1 MQTAL
6 ANRTATKTSPI
17 VGASE
22 SSREAD
28 SREQRIDKLEI
39 LRIGLV
45 AAAVLVTWLQLWRP
59 VARFDLVA
67 LVATL
72 LGGYPVFKEA
82 LSNLFARR
90 MTMEL
95 SMTIAIVAA
104 LTIGEAFTA
113 LVIVLF
119 VLIAELLEH
128 MTVRRGRRAIKDL
141 LDFLPRTVS
150 VQGSD
155 GTTEVD
161 INLLKPGEVVLVRP
175 GGRIPVDGVV
185 VGGNSFV
192 DQSTITGESQ
202 PIEKFAGLSVF
213 AGTVNQ
219 SGALEIKTSV
229 VGRDTAF
236 ARIVEAVEQAEKS
249 RAPIQRTADRLAGY
263 LVYFAIGA
271 ALLTLLITR
280 DVRSTISV
288 VIVAGACGIAAG
300 TPLAILGAIGRAAR
314 QGAIIRG
321 GLYLEALGRVDS
333 VVLDKTGTLTFGAP
347 EVVALHPAESVDD
360 ADLIAAA
367 ATAEAPSEHPLG
379 KAVLKKA
386 KAMSIVPSAAE
397 SFKYTPGRGIVC
409 VSQGESIVIGSQV
422 HLQEQGIEPPKST
435 PSGPNILVAKSGR
448 FLGWLEVAD
457 GIRPE
462 AAAAIARLKFM
473 GFRLVLLTGD
483 VGSVA
488 NSVAKSLGIDEVHSE
503 LLPNQKLEYVK
514 RLQALGR
521 RVVMVG
527 DGINDAPALAQAEV
541 GVAMGSGTDVTRE
554 SSDVVLLGNDLLKFA
569 QTLELARWCRMVIHQ
584 NFAGTLVVDGVGVL
598 LGAFGLLSPLFAA
611 FIHVSSELVFI
622 LNSTRLLPRPERG
635 SAAFRGS

>member
-6 ANRTATKTSPI
+6 ADRTATQ
-17 VGASE
+17 ASSISDAGE
-22 SSREAD
+22 GFQKVDSS
-28 SREQRIDKLEI
+28 EQRIDKLDL
-39 LRIGLV
+39 LRIGFV
-45 AAAVLVTWLQLWRP
+45 ALAALATWLQLWRP
-59 VARFDLVA
+59 IARFDLVA
-67 LVATL
+67 FVATL

-119 VLIAELLEH
+119 VLIAELLER

-141 LDFLPRTVS
+141 LDFLPRMVS

-155 GTTEVD
+155 GTTEIEV
-161 INLLKPGEVVLVRP
+161 NLVKPGDVVLVRP

-185 VGGNSFV
+185 VAGNSFV

-219 SGALEIKTSV
+219 SGVLEIKTLG

-249 RAPIQRTADRLAGY
+249 RAPIQKTADRLAGY
-263 LVYFAIGA
+263 LVYLAIGA
-271 ALLTLLITR
+271 ALLTFLVTR

-288 VIVAGACGIAAG
+288 VIVAGACGVAAG

-321 GLYLEALGRVDS
+321 GRYLEALGQVDT

-347 EVVALHPAESVDD
+347 EVVALHPAESVDE
-360 ADLIAAA
+360 AELIAAA

-386 KAMSIVPSAAE
+386 KTMSIAPSGAD

-409 VSQGESIVIGSQV
+409 VSRGTSIVIGSQV
-422 HLQEQGIEPPKST
+422 HLQKQGVEVPESV
-435 PSGPNILVAKSGR
+435 PSGSNVLVAKSGR

-457 GIRPE
+457 VMRPE
-462 AAAAIARLKFM
+462 AAAAIARLKSM

-483 VGSVA
+483 ARAIAESVA
-488 NSVAKSLGIDEVHSE
+488 TSLGIAEVHSE
-503 LLPNQKLEYVK
+503 LLPNRKLEYVK
-514 RLQALGR
+514 RLQALGS

-541 GVAMGSGTDVTRE
+541 GVAMGSGTDATRE
-554 SSDVVLLGNDLLKFA
+554 SSDVVLLGNDLLKFV
-569 QTLELARWCRMVIHQ
+569 QTLELARWCRMVIYQ
-584 NFAGTLVVDGVGVL
+584 NFAGTLAVDGVGVL

-622 LNSTRLLPRPERG
+622 LNSTRLLPRVQR
-635 SAAFRGS
+635 SS